1 MDSFDHIIVGA
12 GSAGSLLANRL
23 GADGKR
29 SVCVLEAGPADSN
42 RWLHVPAGYMKTL
55 FDPSVTW
62 QLKTAPC
69 ETINGRQLEIPQ
81 GRTLGGSSSVNGML
95 YVRGQPIDYD
105 TWAARGNPGWGYAE
119 LLPYFKRFERR
130 IDEHGGAGD
139 ARYRGSAGE
148 LPVTTPNFPNT
159 LCDAFID
166 SAVAR
171 GFPRNPDHNG
181 ERQEGAGRV
190 QTVIHQGR
198 RFSAATA
205 FLRPAVK
212 KGNVH
217 VRTDA
222 LVSRVRFEGRKA
234 VGVDYID
241 GDGNTQ
247 SVNARIG
254 VILSAGPIQ
263 SPKILQLSGIGP
275 AALLSQHGIA
285 VLHDRP
291 AVGEG
296 LRDHY
301 SPRFTFRA
309 APDSD
314 SINNYTRGFAL
325 MLQVIKWKLG
335 MPSILSIGPAVCHA
349 YGKTDPS
356 LNEPD
361 FTLLFGPASMKAGF
375 FGRMDDYPGMTCGAW
390 KQRPDSAGY
399 VRITSGDPRQAPA
412 FNPRYLS
419 DERDQVTLVKA
430 LKILRSVF
438 TAEPMARY
446 VVAETQPGPTVQS
459 EDEWLDF
466 ARRMGSSS
474 WHMMGSCRMGPES
487 DASTTVG
494 PDLEVHGVE
503 GPHVVDASVMPTMS
517 SANTYAST
525 MVVAEKASDL
535 ILGKQALPPTV
546 L

>member
-1 MDSFDHIIVGA
+1 MDTFDHIIVGA

-29 SVCVLEAGPADSN
+29 TVCVLEAGPADTN

-62 QLKTAPC
+62 QLKTEPC
-69 ETINGRQLEIPQ
+69 DTINGRQLEIPQ
-81 GRTLGGSSSVNGML
+81 GRTLGGSSAVNGML
-95 YVRGQPIDYD
+95 YVRGQPVDYNS
-105 TWAARGNPGWGYAE
+105 WAALGNPGWDYAH

-130 IDEHGGAGD
+130 IGEGD
-139 ARYRGSAGE
+139 DRFRGRAGE
-148 LPVTTPNFPNT
+148 LPVATPDFPNS
-159 LCDAFID
+159 LCDAFVD
-166 SAVAR
+166 AAVAR

-181 ERQEGAGRV
+181 EKQEGAGRV

-205 FLRPAVK
+205 FLHPAVK
-212 KGNVH
+212 KGNVS
-217 VRTDA
+217 VRTNA
-222 LVSRVRFEGRKA
+222 LVAKVRFEGKKA

-241 GDGNTQ
+241 ASGKTV
-247 SVNARIG
+247 SINARLS
-254 VILSAGPIQ
+254 VVLSAGPIQ

-275 AALLSQHGIA
+275 ASLLQQHGIA
-285 VLHDRP
+285 VLHDRA
-291 AVGEG
+291 AVGTG

-301 SPRFTFRA
+301 SVRFTYRA

-314 SINNYTRGFAL
+314 SINNYTRGLAL
-325 MLQVIKWKLG
+325 ALQVIKWKLG
-335 MPSILSIGPAVCHA
+335 RPSILAIGPAVCHA
-349 YGKTDPS
+349 YGRTDPKLS
-356 LNEPD
+356 EPD
-361 FTLLFGPASMKAGF
+361 FSLLFGPASMKAGF

-390 KQRPDSAGY
+390 KQRPDSFGS
-399 VRITSGDPRQAPA
+399 VRITSSDPRQVPV

-419 DERDQVTLVKA
+419 DERDCAVIVKA
-430 LKILRSVF
+430 LKIMRSIF
-438 TAEPMARY
+438 EAEPMRSK
-446 VVAETQPGPTVQS
+446 VVAETQPGPKVQTD
-459 EDEWLDF
+459 DEWLDF

-494 PDLEVHGVE
+494 PDLKVHGVE
-503 GPHVVDASVMPTMS
+503 GPYVVDSSVMPTMP

-525 MVVAEKASDL
+525 MVVAERASD
-535 ILGKQALPPTV
+535 IVLGKPALPAV
-546 L
+546 LL

>member
-1 MDSFDHIIVGA
+1 MNSMDSFDYVIVGGGAA
-12 GSAGSLLANRL
+12 GCVLAARL
-23 GADGKR
+23 SEGGKHT
-29 SVCVLEAGPADSN
+29 VCVLEGGPPDTSPWI
-42 RWLHVPAGYMKTL
+42 RIPAGFMKTI
-55 FDPSVTW
+55 FDPAVTY
-62 QLKTAPC
+62 QYLTEPIEGTAARPV
-69 ETINGRQLEIPQ
+69 TVVQ
-81 GRTLGGSSSVNGML
+81 GRTVGGGSAVNGML
-95 YVRGQPIDYD
+95 YVRGQKQDFD
-105 TWAARGNPGWGYAE
+105 AWAAAGNPGWSYADV
-119 LLPYFKRFERR
+119 LPYFKRTERR
-130 IDEHGGAGD
+130 YGPGDDRVRGREGA
-139 ARYRGSAGE
+139 
-148 LPVTTPNFPNT
+148 LPVSDYRFDDV
-159 LCDAFID
+159 LCDAFVK
-166 SAVAR
+166 SAEACGV
-171 GFPRNPDHNG
+171 PRTPDYNGPVQFGTGRYQTLIHN
-181 ERQEGAGRV
+181 RRRV
-190 QTVIHQGR
+190 T
-198 RFSAATA
+198 AADA
-205 FLRPAVK
+205 FLHPAIRRGEVAL
-212 KGNVH
+212 
-217 VRTDA
+217 RTRA
-222 LVSRVRFEGRKA
+222 LSNRIRFEGRRA

-247 SVNARIG
+247 SINARLG
-254 VILSAGPIQ
+254 VILSAGSIQ

-275 AALLSQHGIA
+275 AALLTQFGIP
-285 VLHDRP
+285 VLHDRA

-335 MPSILSIGPAVCHA
+335 LPSILSIGPAVCHA

-361 FTLLFGPASMKAGF
+361 FTMLFGPASMKAGF

-390 KQRPDSAGY
+390 KQRPDSTGY
-399 VRITSGDPRQAPA
+399 VRITSGDPRQAPE

-430 LKILRSVF
+430 LKILRSIF

-446 VVAETQPGPTVQS
+446 VVAETQPGPAVQS
-459 EDEWLDF
+459 DDEWLDF

-494 PDLEVHGVE
+494 PDLKVHGVE
-503 GPHVVDASVMPTMS
+503 GLHVVDASVMPTMS

-525 MVVAEKASDL
+525 MVVAEKASDI
-535 ILGKQALPPTV
+535 ILGKQALPPAV